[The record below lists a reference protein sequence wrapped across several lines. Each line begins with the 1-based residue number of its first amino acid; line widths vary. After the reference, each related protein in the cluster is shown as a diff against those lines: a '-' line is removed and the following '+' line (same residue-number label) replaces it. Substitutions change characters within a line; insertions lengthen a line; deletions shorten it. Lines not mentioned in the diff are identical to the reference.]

1 MSLRCFRV
9 IPKRTGGGELI
20 ESTPVDCPS
29 CGEPFTLSV
38 DTTGGRDQ
46 SYVED
51 CPVCC
56 RPMEV
61 RVRCLDGDVISVETA
76 AA

>member
-1 MSLRCFRV
+1 M
-9 IPKRTGGGELI
+9 I
-20 ESTPVDCPS
+20 EETPVDCLS
-29 CGEPFTLSV
+29 CGQAFTLTV

-51 CPVCC
+51 CPICC

-61 RVRCLDGDVISVETA
+61 RVLCREGEVVSVETA

>member
-1 MSLRCFRV
+1 MSLRIFRV
-9 IPKRTGGGELI
+9 VQRRREGGGMI
-20 ESTPVDCPS
+20 ESTPVDCLS

-38 DTTGGRDQ
+38 DTSGGRDQ

-56 RPMEV
+56 RPMEI
-61 RVRCLDGDVISVETA
+61 RVRCREGDVISVETVA
-76 AA
+76 A

>member
-9 IPKRTGGGELI
+9 VPRRSRGVAGME
-20 ESTPVDCPS
+20 ETPVDCLS
-29 CGEPFTLSV
+29 CGNSFTLSV
-38 DTTGGRDQ
+38 DTTGGRDR

-51 CPVCC
+51 CPACGRSVA
-56 RPMEV
+56 V
-61 RVRCLDGDVISVETA
+61 RVQCPEGDVISVEIA

>member
-1 MSLRCFRV
+1 M
-9 IPKRTGGGELI
+9 I
-20 ESTPVDCPS
+20 EETPVDCLS

-38 DTTGGRDQ
+38 DTTGGREQ
-46 SYVED
+46 RYVED

-56 RPMEV
+56 RPVEV
-61 RVRCLDGDVISVETA
+61 RVLCREGDVISVEIA

>member
-1 MSLRCFRV
+1 MTLRIFRV
-9 IPKRTGGGELI
+9 VPMWSEGGGML
-20 ESTPVDCPS
+20 ESAPVDCLS

-46 SYVED
+46 RYVED

-56 RPMEV
+56 RPMEI
-61 RVRCLDGDVISVETA
+61 RVTCRDGDVISVETGA
-76 AA
+76 A

>member
-9 IPKRTGGGELI
+9 SPWRPEGAGTI
-20 ESTPVDCPS
+20 EETPVDCLS

-56 RPMEV
+56 RPMQI
-61 RVRCLDGDVISVETA
+61 RVQCREGDVISVEMA

>member
-1 MSLRCFRV
+1 M
-9 IPKRTGGGELI
+9 I
-20 ESTPVDCPS
+20 EETPVDCLS
-29 CGEPFTLSV
+29 CGEPCTLSV

-56 RPMEV
+56 RPHVLSV
-61 RVRCLDGDVISVETA
+61 RIDEDGQPDVRSEREA
-76 AA
+76 